1 MTTCRPL
8 CALLVLALCCCPSV
22 CVTANGN
29 KHKNT
34 TTTTTTRTTR
44 VPPLLR
50 KIDGSPSSPAWVYA
64 PLVLA
69 VSVLAYSS
77 LC

>member
-1 MTTCRPL
+1 
-8 CALLVLALCCCPSV
+8 
-22 CVTANGN
+22 
-29 KHKNT
+29 T
-34 TTTTTTRTTR
+34 TTTTQAPTATTTTTEAPSITTTEAPTTRTTR
-44 VPPLLR
+44 APPLLR